1 MRTFDG
7 RYRFTTEGDRA
18 IGALIEARAIPVVI
32 DLVGEGGGHG
42 TAHESAEAIRL
53 CLLALHSMARFS
65 EEAVRDVISGMG
77 IGALVALLTMDFCV
91 MSNLLD
97 TYVDN
102 DPNGTH
108 THTHTFSTALDV
120 ESVLQS
126 VLQITLVHSL
136 LSFVPGPLEVQE
148 ESGRH
153 VWMSVMAESLRILQH
168 LSRQSPEP
176 AVAAALNERTLDKC
190 LELCLPQDED
200 RKSLSRE
207 LRVESIKTMA
217 VLCVVSLSL

>member
-1 MRTFDG
+1 MITFDG
-7 RYRFTTEGDRA
+7 RYRLTTEGDRA
-18 IGALIEARAIPVVI
+18 IGALIEAQAVSVVV

-108 THTHTFSTALDV
+108 AHPLTHTHSQQYLMLRVFYKVHESTHFLVCARSAGGAGGDRAARVDV
-120 ESVLQS
+120 GDGREPPHPPAPQ
-126 VLQITLVHSL
+126 QA
-136 LSFVPGPLEVQE
+136 
-148 ESGRH
+148 ESGTGRG
-153 VWMSVMAESLRILQH
+153 R
-168 LSRQSPEP
+168 R
-176 AVAAALNERTLDKC
+176 
-190 LELCLPQDED
+190 PQ
-200 RKSLSRE
+200 RAHS
-207 LRVESIKTMA
+207 
-217 VLCVVSLSL
+217 